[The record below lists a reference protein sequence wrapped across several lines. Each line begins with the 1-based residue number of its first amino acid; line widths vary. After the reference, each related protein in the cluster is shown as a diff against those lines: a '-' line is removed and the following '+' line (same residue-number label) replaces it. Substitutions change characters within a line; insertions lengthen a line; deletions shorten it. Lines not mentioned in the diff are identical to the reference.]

1 MKIFGSK
8 NEGKNK
14 KNTKQ
19 MIKGYKKMARIN
31 TELAQQA
38 LYVDSE
44 ALNNYEL
51 ILAESEDC
59 DSKKRRHLL
68 R

>member
-1 MKIFGSK
+1 MKTFGCK

-14 KNTKQ
+14 KNIAV

-31 TELAQQA
+31 TELAEQA
-38 LYVDSE
+38 LYANSE

-51 ILAESEDC
+51 ILAECEDC